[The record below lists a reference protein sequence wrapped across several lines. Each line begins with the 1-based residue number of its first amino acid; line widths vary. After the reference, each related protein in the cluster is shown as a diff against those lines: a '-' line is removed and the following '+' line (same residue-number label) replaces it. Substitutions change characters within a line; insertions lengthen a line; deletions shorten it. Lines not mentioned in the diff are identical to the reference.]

1 MPPAA
6 PEAQQRYV
14 EEEQRR
20 SQWMQRRSNADE
32 SLTQDTRS
40 MDMKGILF
48 ASALISIAGCTAPE
62 PEAST
67 PTQAPPGLA
76 GVWELA
82 SYTVTN
88 SNGVSRFPFGHQPKG
103 QIVYTENGQMSA
115 QLMRSDYDLTPFTE
129 LDFSTALQ
137 ELGLSAFFS
146 YWGTYDLD
154 EAAGTVTHRIE
165 GCLYP
170 AWVGA
175 SQVRNFRLEDP
186 NHLVLWAQLA
196 DVGDPGDLYEL
207 GWTRIQ

>member
-1 MPPAA
+1 
-6 PEAQQRYV
+6 
-14 EEEQRR
+14 
-20 SQWMQRRSNADE
+20 
-32 SLTQDTRS
+32 

-88 SNGVSRFPFGHQPKG
+88 SNG
-103 QIVYTENGQMSA
+103 A
-115 QLMRSDYDLTPFTE
+115 DYDLIPFTE

-137 ELGLSAFFS
+137 EMGLSAFFS